1 MTLFSHLSLL
11 LCVVVVDLGEAKFRL
26 ERHSLHWKLPLGH
39 RNGHRLAS
47 STVPQLPQLLSERS
61 RLQPE
66 EDFGQI
72 LIFRC
77 WKEYVSL
84 SSKKRRAAEKSGI
97 YLWKIV
103 CCAITEKSRKYFSSF
118 SISCHW
124 KYLKRATRESISC
137 QYIFTYFEYS
147 EYLGD
152 NDSIMFKL
160 WYWRS
165 T

>member
-1 MTLFSHLSLL
+1 MTIFTHLSLL

-26 ERHSLHWKLPLGH
+26 ERHSLHWKLPLCH

-66 EDFGQI
+66 QEFGQI

-77 WKEYVSL
+77 WKKEYVSL
-84 SSKKRRAAEKSGI
+84 SSKKRRRLKRVEFIYERLSAA
-97 YLWKIV
+97 L
-103 CCAITEKSRKYFSSF
+103 TEKSRKYFSSF

-124 KYLKRATRESISC
+124 KYLKRATRESI
-137 QYIFTYFEYS
+137 YIFTYFEYS